1 MKLEEYEEALLM
13 LVKSALAPYK
23 KSPTSSKPTK
33 KLLESF
39 PLIHSREVE
48 QSNHLQIDIRLLP
61 STRSNWQQLMN
72 LAAAQGVYAIA
83 LDGLDEICL
92 INCPDSIINISSFD
106 NLYRNKVHNTLD
118 LKSIINQR
126 LPRDLRIQ
134 WELGRMSIEK
144 RYLDQAEAVEKL
156 VSIFERNGIS
166 MMVLK
171 GVGLSAFYPKSE
183 HRECGDIDI
192 YLMGKFEE
200 GNKLIANMGFIV
212 EKEGDK
218 HSRFFF
224 NGYAVENHKT
234 FLNTTL
240 SIVDKRLEIVLD
252 DLISPYKECVTKFLF
267 NESLSVITP
276 SPDFNAVFLAR
287 HAIKHFL
294 IGGLVLRHITDLALF
309 FEMNSDRINFAKLAQ
324 TLRIHNQLTLL
335 ISFLAVAKKHLAIG
349 KGYDNLYVY
358 GGVNEKVV
366 SQIIEDLFASRMNRF
381 SRDIKNVGKPRT
393 LARIIWGIKCFYMS
407 KRRYNTTGIGTFFE
421 DFLCLSKRAL
431 KILFKD
437 IFGRKIISKFRQN
450 IF

>member
-1 MKLEEYEEALLM
+1 MKLEECEESLLM
-13 LVKSALAPYK
+13 LVKAALTHYK
-23 KSPTSSKPTK
+23 TTPTLSKSTK
-33 KLLESF
+33 ILFESI
-39 PLIHSREVE
+39 PLIYSGEVE
-48 QSNHLQIDIRLLP
+48 QSNHLQIDIGLLP

-92 INCPDSIINISSFD
+92 IKSPDSIINISSSD
-106 NLYRNKVHNTLD
+106 YLDRNKVLNTLD
-118 LKSIINQR
+118 PKSIINQR

-134 WELGRMSIEK
+134 WELGRMRIEK
-144 RYLDQAEAVEKL
+144 RYLDQAEAVKNL
-156 VSIFERNGIS
+156 VRIFKQNGIS
-166 MMVLK
+166 MMLLK
-171 GVGLSAFYPKSE
+171 GVGVSVFYPKSE

-192 YLMGKFEE
+192 YLFGKFEE
-200 GNKLIANMGFIV
+200 GNKLIANMGFVV

-240 SIVDKRLEIVLD
+240 SIVDKRLEKALD
-252 DLISPYKECVTKFLF
+252 DLLSPAKENVTKLLF
-267 NESLSVITP
+267 DENLSVITP
-276 SPDFNAVFLAR
+276 SPDFNAVFLTR

-335 ISFLAVAKKHLAIG
+335 ISFLAVAKKHLALGI
-349 KGYDNLYVY
+349 GYDNLYVY

-366 SQIIEDLFASRMNRF
+366 SQIFEDLFASRMNRV

-393 LARIIWGIKCFYMS
+393 LARIIWGVKCFYMS

-421 DFLCLSKRAL
+421 DFLCLSTRAL

-437 IFGRKIISKFRQN
+437 IFWRKIWGRFEV
-450 IF
+450 